1 MDNETFEELKKDF
14 SWVKDDERILAVLL
28 FGSKVS
34 ENDHFKSD
42 VDIAIVVPGS
52 SNFYYDCEGV
62 SDEKVDSS
70 KVLGKVFREVNTAS
84 KDYDV
89 HVFEE
94 LPLHVQIDIINE
106 HQVVYTS
113 DKYAMYEYFY
123 NYRQLWKD
131 QKYRNMM
138 SKEEIISTL

>member
-1 MDNETFEELKKDF
+1 VDNETFEELKRDF
-14 SWVKDDERILAVLL
+14 SWVEDDKRILAVLL

-34 ENDHFKSD
+34 EEDHSRSD
-42 VDIAIVVPGS
+42 VDLAIVVPGS
-52 SNFYYDCEGV
+52 SNFYYDCKGV

-70 KVLGKVFREVNTAS
+70 EVLGEVFMEVNTAS

-94 LPLHVQIDIINE
+94 LPLHIQIAIINE
-106 HQVVYTS
+106 HQIVHTS
-113 DKYAMYEYFY
+113 DKYGMYEYFY

-131 QKYRNMM
+131 QKHRNKM
-138 SKEEIISTL
+138 SKEEIVSSL

>member
-1 MDNETFEELKKDF
+1 MDNEAFEKLKRDF
-14 SWVKDDERILAVLL
+14 SWVEDDKSILAVLL

-34 ENDHFKSD
+34 EEDHSRSD
-42 VDIAIVVPGS
+42 VDLAIVVPGS

-62 SDEKVDSS
+62 SDEKADSS
-70 KVLGKVFREVNTAS
+70 EVLGKVFREVNTAS

-94 LPLHVQIDIINE
+94 LPLHIQIDIIHE
-106 HQVVYTS
+106 HQIVYTS
-113 DKYAMYEYFY
+113 DKYGMYEYFY

-131 QKYRNMM
+131 QKHRNEM
-138 SKEEIISTL
+138 SKEEILSSL